1 MRVPC
6 SRAMRRFAFLAVAF
20 GLLSAT
26 AAREAPALGDRGRA
40 RVDASAD
47 GTFHASDD
55 DANLGPSE
63 DRVAFLPGYGVPPFP
78 QYSGFLDA
86 SAAEP
91 GTHLHY
97 WFARCEQS
105 DWATRPTVLWLNGGP
120 GSSSVLGW
128 LQEIGPLLMN
138 RTGGLMRNPWAW
150 TRQANVFVLESPA
163 GVGYSYCEAQRGGGS
178 CSNTDNSTAATSLA
192 ALERFFFAKFPSL
205 AANDFFVAGE
215 SYAGVYVPTLARAI
229 VERNERERANAK
241 PPIRLAGLA
250 VGDPCT
256 DNAFQR
262 DSMDALWYANKHG
275 LVAEEDFSLLW
286 NECGRGE
293 KLARA
298 RQLSRG
304 RWHRDST
311 AADGGWRSWGD
322 EASEKDEIATTKAQS
337 RSVNEDERSR
347 GSGAEQK
354 SANKNARCVAA
365 ARRFRLVASD
375 GFSQSWR
382 LAWLNDLSLYGPAA
396 VVADDVPGT
405 LDNDMARWMRR
416 ADVRAALHV
425 EASPARSWPGPSDG
439 WRYESQYAAC
449 NDIAEEGAPSMVDFY
464 RYLAPRLN
472 TTIVFNGDTDPC
484 VSYEGTRAAIRD
496 GVGFNRVRGGDQRPY
511 FARLSGADV
520 QTLVEKPLLFGPG
533 LSFQDP
539 GVQFVGHVT
548 TYEHNLQFVTVHGSG
563 HMVPQFRP
571 RAGAHL
577 LRKLLTRSPFAPPL
591 PDDAALAA
599 ESERGFRKLMDAWTL
614 EARGGE
620 YVDGEDRGPEAASEA
635 A

>member
-97 WFARCEQS
+97 WFARCEKS
-105 DWATRPTVLWLNGGP
+105 DWSTRPTVLWLNGGP
-120 GSSSVLGW
+120 GSSSILGW
-128 LQEIGPLLMN
+128 LQEIGPLLVN

-163 GVGYSYCEAQRGGGS
+163 GVGYSYCEAQRGGGT

-192 ALERFFFAKFPSL
+192 ALERFFFDKFPSL

-229 VERNERERANAK
+229 VERNERVADDKA
-241 PPIRLAGLA
+241 PIRLAGIA

-256 DNAFQR
+256 DNSFQR

-275 LVAEEDFSLLW
+275 LVAAEDFDVLW
-286 NECGRGE
+286 NECGHRE
-293 KLARA
+293 KNARA
-298 RQLSRG
+298 RRLSRG
-304 RWHRDST
+304 RWHRDSN
-311 AADGGWRSWGD
+311 AREGWRSWDAVRDGD
-322 EASEKDEIATTKAQS
+322 ARDRDARDARDGSADETMRRAARR
-337 RSVNEDERSR
+337 RSDP
-347 GSGAEQK
+347 K
-354 SANKNARCVAA
+354 CVAA

-416 ADVRAALHV
+416 ADVREALHV
-425 EASPARSWPGPSDG
+425 EASPASAWPGPSDG

-449 NDIAEEGAPSMVDFY
+449 NDFAEEGVESMVAFY
-464 RYLAPRLN
+464 AYLAPKLN

-496 GVGFNRVRGGDQRPY
+496 GVGFPTIRGGGQRPY
-511 FARLSGADV
+511 FARTRGTPV
-520 QTLVEKPLLFGPG
+520 ETLVEKPLLFGPD

-539 GVQFVGHVT
+539 GVQFMGHVT
-548 TYEHNLQFVTVHGSG
+548 TYAHNLQFVTVHGSG

-577 LRKLLTRSPFAPPL
+577 LRKLLTNRPFAPPL

-599 ESERGFRKLMDAWTL
+599 DSERGFEKLMDAWTL

-620 YVDGEDRGPEAASEA
+620 YVDGEDEGPEAA
-635 A
+635 

>member
-1 MRVPC
+1 MRVPRRP
-6 SRAMRRFAFLAVAF
+6 RAMRRLAFLAVVS
-20 GLLSAT
+20 GLLGAA

-55 DANLGPSE
+55 DAALGPAE

-97 WFARCEQS
+97 WFARCEKE
-105 DWATRPTVLWLNGGP
+105 DWASAPTVLWLNGGP

-128 LQEIGPLLMN
+128 LQEIGPLLVN
-138 RTGGLMRNPWAW
+138 ATGGLMRNPWAW

-163 GVGYSYCEAQRGGGS
+163 GVGYSYCEAQRGGGA
-178 CSNTDNSTAATSLA
+178 CANTDNSTAATSLA
-192 ALERFFFAKFPSL
+192 ALERFFFEKFPAL

-229 VERNERERANAK
+229 VERNERISNNASADTSRLI
-241 PPIRLAGLA
+241 PLAGVA

-256 DNAFQR
+256 DNAAQK

-275 LVAEEDFSLLW
+275 LVAAEDFDFLW
-286 NECGRGE
+286 NTCGHRQTH
-293 KLARA
+293 ARA
-298 RQLSRG
+298 KHMSRG
-304 RWHRDST
+304 RWHRDSN
-311 AADGGWRSWGD
+311 APGGWRSWRD
-322 EASEKDEIATTKAQS
+322 AEKDEEKDDPRDAREK
-337 RSVNEDERSR
+337 NESPESPESPAGEKR
-347 GSGAEQK
+347 K
-354 SANKNARCVAA
+354 TKNAAACVAA
-365 ARRFRLVASD
+365 ARRFRLVTSD

-405 LDNDMARWMRR
+405 LDYDMARWMRR

-425 EASPARSWPGPSDG
+425 EASPATEWPGPNDG
-439 WRYESQYAAC
+439 WRYESQWSAC
-449 NDIAEEGAPSMVDFY
+449 NDHARDGVPSMVAFY

-484 VSYEGTRAAIRD
+484 VSYEGTRAAIET
-496 GVGFNRVRGGDQRPY
+496 VGFPLVFGGNQRPY
-511 FARLSGADV
+511 FARLGGVDAA
-520 QTLVEKPLLFGPG
+520 TLKQKPLLFGPD
-533 LSFQDP
+533 LSVQQP
-539 GVQFVGHVT
+539 GVQFMGHVT
-548 TYEHNLQFVTVHGSG
+548 TYTHNLQFVTVHGSG

-577 LRKLLTRSPFAPPL
+577 LRKLLTNDPFAPPL
-591 PDDAALAA
+591 PGDAALASD
-599 ESERGFRKLMDAWTL
+599 SERGFEKLMDAWTL
-614 EARGGE
+614 EARGE
-620 YVDGEDRGPEAASEA
+620 RYVDGEDDGPEAT
-635 A
+635 